1 MRSQVQE
8 IVQDC
13 ADCARFNRA
22 QPRDPPVEPET
33 DVEDLDPMESL
44 GLDIFQYQGKYYL
57 IVACLAT
64 GFTFCEPLGK
74 HTTCKET
81 TEKLKR
87 LFESYGYP
95 TTIRYDGGP
104 HFQKEFRQMLKDFA
118 IPETPSSPY
127 NHSSN
132 GLAERHVG
140 VVKLLLKKCTAS
152 KQDFRSC
159 LSALNST
166 SGSDGYSPSDLF
178 YRRRLR
184 TALPDFHRDVD
195 FVEGQKSRSRK
206 HLVMRDN
213 MRGGKVRLPFKVGDA
228 VLLKEEVG
236 TKKGEFKGHYII
248 THIRP
253 RAKSYFCQDLESG
266 RTYLRSQDRIKL
278 DPSYKDPDTE
288 VKTVKLINDCIQVPQ
303 RGILKKTGSRTIKY
317 KNVSFDATFHTA
329 RIVAKQSIKEW
340 IKEST
345 Q

>member
-1 MRSQVQE
+1 MESHEVKTKLGKSHPARKFQHLWNRLGILPDEQGSLITLDQRRIVVPTSYQKRLIYMAHISHQGVTKTLKSLSVRYFWHKMRSQVQE

-22 QPRDPPVEPET
+22 QSRDSPVKPET

-44 GLDIFQYQGKYYL
+44 GLDIFQYQRKYYL

-184 TALPDFHRDVD
+184 TALPDFH
-195 FVEGQKSRSRK
+195 
-206 HLVMRDN
+206 
-213 MRGGKVRLPFKVGDA
+213 
-228 VLLKEEVG
+228 
-236 TKKGEFKGHYII
+236 
-248 THIRP
+248 
-253 RAKSYFCQDLESG
+253 
-266 RTYLRSQDRIKL
+266 
-278 DPSYKDPDTE
+278 
-288 VKTVKLINDCIQVPQ
+288 
-303 RGILKKTGSRTIKY
+303 
-317 KNVSFDATFHTA
+317 
-329 RIVAKQSIKEW
+329 
-340 IKEST
+340 
-345 Q
+345 